1 MGSDL
6 SPILYSLHNCP
17 YAIRARLA
25 LLKAKQRVAIRSIK
39 LSNKPSELLAT
50 SPKGTVPVLIIQQNS
65 SVIDQSIEIMI
76 WALIQSDPDNLLQ
89 AEDSNALPAMI
100 SFIQEFERVFIP
112 TLNAFGCAKR
122 YHEDDMHKR
131 RNTCQ
136 IELLKLEECLTQH
149 AFLFSNKENL
159 IDIAL
164 LPFIR
169 KYARIDKQYFRDAPY
184 PKLRA
189 WLNRYLQSP
198 LFSKVMKNYDLWQEN
213 QREQFL
219 G

>member
-39 LSNKPSELLAT
+39 LSNKPSELLAA

-65 SVIDQSIEIMI
+65 SVIDQSIKIMI

-89 AEDSNALPAMI
+89 AEDGNALPAMI
-100 SFIQEFERVFIP
+100 SFIQEFERIFIP
-112 TLNAFGCAKR
+112 ALNAFGCAKR
-122 YHEDDMHKR
+122 YHEDDTHKR

-149 AFLFSNKENL
+149 AFLFSNTESL
-159 IDIAL
+159 VDIAL

-169 KYARIDKQYFRDAPY
+169 KYARIDKQYFRYAPY